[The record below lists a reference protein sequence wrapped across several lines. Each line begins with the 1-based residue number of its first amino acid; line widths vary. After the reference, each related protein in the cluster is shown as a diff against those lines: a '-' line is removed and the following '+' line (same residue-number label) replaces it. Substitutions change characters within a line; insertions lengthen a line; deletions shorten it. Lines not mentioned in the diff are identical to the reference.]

1 MKTKDIL
8 KFMACT
14 AAILTTAAC
23 STDISP
29 VDDPGEVKIMLT
41 ANVGS
46 TTRTTTTDLNVSH
59 IAQGTDNVGVFIQ
72 KEGATSADGLLYN
85 IAYSSDGSGG
95 LTASTSSIYFPMDG
109 SRVNIYACAP
119 SISTSSPDENVT
131 FSIATNQSSDADYIA
146 SDLMIGLPA
155 QNPVAKTTSAI
166 PLTFGHK
173 MAKIIVDFTG
183 MSEDLTG
190 LTLTTCDLFTSAN
203 VNIKNNTITTDETA
217 TKPITIASIDAKKT
231 AACVIPPQ
239 TVAAGTKLLC
249 LDYHGIKTYYT
260 TPADITFESG
270 KVYTF
275 NMSKLTISTINL
287 ANLTGDVTLSMD
299 CTITG
304 TTSKK
309 ITIADGV
316 KVTLDNAIIEGNQI
330 VCQGDA
336 TIYLKGTNKVTST
349 NSEEAGIE
357 VGPIGTTLTI
367 NGDADGSIEVIG
379 GSDGAGIGSGGF
391 ESSCGN
397 ITITGGTVTATGGDR
412 GAGIGSGRYNSSCG
426 NISITGGTVTATGG
440 NDGAG
445 IGSGYGSSCSIIT
458 ITGGTV
464 NATGG
469 DLGAGIGSGSGD
481 SSCDN
486 ITITGGTVTA
496 TGGDWGAGIG
506 SGFKSSCSNITIT
519 GGTVT
524 ATGEDLGAGIGSGYY
539 NSFCGDITIKG
550 GTVTAAGGRNH
561 GAGIGSGYY
570 NSSCDNISIDMT
582 GQSGYSIKVT
592 AGHSAYC
599 IGKGNDSSA
608 GAITITNATITLDDN
623 SHVKYFNPTPT
634 FVGTVVIK
642 DTYDN
647 DITGSITHN

>member
-1 MKTKDIL
+1 METKYIL
-8 KFMACT
+8 KSMACT
-14 AAILTTAAC
+14 AALLTAAAC
-23 STDISP
+23 SNDIFD
-29 VDDPGEVKIMLT
+29 VAEQGNVKIMLT
-41 ANVGS
+41 ANVGN
-46 TTRTTTTDLNVSH
+46 TTRTTHTALNQDH
-59 IAQGTDNVGVFIQ
+59 IATGDGSVGVIIQ
-72 KEGATSADGLLYN
+72 QEGASSGSYLLN
-85 IAYSSDGSGG
+85 NAAHSSDGAGS
-95 LTASTSSIYFPMDG
+95 LTPVSAEASPYFPLDG
-109 SRVNIYACAP
+109 SRVNIYAYTP
-119 SISTSSPDENVT
+119 RITSDTFSPDDEITV
-131 FSIATNQSSDADYIA
+131 SVATDQSSDNDYLS
-146 SDLMIGLPA
+146 SDFMIGAPTV
-155 QNPVAKTTSAI
+155 NPVAKTTSAI
-166 PLTFGHK
+166 PLTFEHK
-173 MAKIIVDFTG
+173 MAKIIVDFSGVTT
-183 MSEDLTG
+183 DLTG
-190 LTLTTCDLFTSAN
+190 ATLTTCDLFTSAK
-203 VNIKNNTITTDETA
+203 VHIKTNHISTDETA
-217 TKPITIASIDAKKT
+217 SKQPITIAKIDDNKK

-270 KVYTF
+270 MVYTF

-309 ITIADGV
+309 ITIANGV
-316 KVTLDNAIIEGNQI
+316 KVTLDGVTINNQI
-330 VCQGDA
+330 VCQRDA

-349 NSEEAGIE
+349 NSDEAGIE
-357 VGPIGTTLTI
+357 AGPAGTTLTI
-367 NGDADGSIEVIG
+367 NGDADGSIEVKG

-469 DLGAGIGSGSGD
+469 
-481 SSCDN
+481 
-486 ITITGGTVTA
+486 
-496 TGGDWGAGIG
+496 
-506 SGFKSSCSNITIT
+506 
-519 GGTVT
+519 
-524 ATGEDLGAGIGSGYY
+524 
-539 NSFCGDITIKG
+539 
-550 GTVTAAGGRNH
+550 RNH

-599 IGKGNDSSA
+599 IGKGSDSSA
-608 GAITITNATITLDDN
+608 GAITITNATITLDDSN
-623 SHVKYFNPTPT
+623 SYGKYFNPTPT
-634 FVGTVVIK
+634 FVGTVEIK
-642 DTYDN
+642 DTNDN
-647 DITGSITHN
+647 DITSSITHN

>member
-1 MKTKDIL
+1 
-8 KFMACT
+8 MACT

-46 TTRTTTTDLNVSH
+46 TTRTTTTNLNVSH
-59 IAQGTDNVGVFIQ
+59 IALGTDNVGVFIQ

-85 IAYSSDGSGG
+85 IPYSSDGSGG
-95 LTASTSSIYFPMDG
+95 LTASNSSIYFPMDG

-119 SISTSSPDENVT
+119 RISTSSPDENVI
-131 FSIATNQSSDADYIA
+131 FNIATNQSSDADYIA

-155 QNPVAKTTSAI
+155 KNPVAKTTSAI

-183 MSEDLTG
+183 LSEDLTG

-275 NMSKLTISTINL
+275 NMSKLTTTINL
-287 ANLTGDVTLSMD
+287 ANLTGDATLSVD
-299 CTITG
+299 CAITG

-309 ITIADGV
+309 ITIANGV
-316 KVTLDNAIIEGNQI
+316 KVTLDGVTINNQI

-349 NSEEAGIE
+349 TSDKAGIE
-357 VGPIGTTLTI
+357 VGPAGTTLTI
-367 NGDADGSIEVIG
+367 NGDANGSIEVEG
-379 GSDGAGIGSGGF
+379 GSNGAGIGSGKDY
-391 ESSCGN
+391 STIGN
-397 ITITGGTVTATGGDR
+397 ITINSGIITATGGDS
-412 GAGIGSGRYNSSCG
+412 GAGIGIGNRNYYSSCG
-426 NISITGGTVTATGG
+426 NISI
-440 NDGAG
+440 
-445 IGSGYGSSCSIIT
+445 
-458 ITGGTV
+458 
-464 NATGG
+464 
-469 DLGAGIGSGSGD
+469 
-481 SSCDN
+481 
-486 ITITGGTVTA
+486 
-496 TGGDWGAGIG
+496 
-506 SGFKSSCSNITIT
+506 
-519 GGTVT
+519 
-524 ATGEDLGAGIGSGYY
+524 
-539 NSFCGDITIKG
+539 
-550 GTVTAAGGRNH
+550 
-561 GAGIGSGYY
+561 
-570 NSSCDNISIDMT
+570 DMT
-582 GQSGYSIKVT
+582 GKSDYSIKVK
-592 AGHSAYC
+592 AGEYAYC
-599 IGKGNDSSA
+599 IGNGTESSA
-608 GAITITNATITLDDN
+608 GAITITNATITLDDSN
-623 SHVKYFNPTPT
+623 SHGKYFDPTPT
-634 FVGTVVIK
+634 FKGTVVIK

-647 DITGSITHN
+647 DITVSITHN

>member
-1 MKTKDIL
+1 
-8 KFMACT
+8 MACT

-59 IAQGTDNVGVFIQ
+59 IAHGTDNVGVFIQ

-95 LTASTSSIYFPMDG
+95 LTASNSSIYFPMDG

-119 SISTSSPDENVT
+119 RISTSSPDENVT

-155 QNPVAKTTSAI
+155 KNPVAKTTSAI

-183 MSEDLTG
+183 LSEDLTG

-275 NMSKLTISTINL
+275 NMSKLTTTINL
-287 ANLTGDVTLSMD
+287 ANLTGDATLSVD
-299 CTITG
+299 CAITG

-309 ITIADGV
+309 ITIANGV
-316 KVTLDNAIIEGNQI
+316 KVTLDGVTINNQI

-349 NSEEAGIE
+349 TSDKAGIE
-357 VGPIGTTLTI
+357 VGPAGTTLTI
-367 NGDADGSIEVIG
+367 NGDANGSIEVEG
-379 GSDGAGIGSGGF
+379 GSNGAGIGSGKDYSTIGNITINSGIITATGGKWGAGIGSGDF
-391 ESSCGN
+391 GSSCGNITITGGTVTATGGEYGAGIGSGHYCSSCGN
-397 ITITGGTVTATGGDR
+397 ITITGGTVTATGGDS
-412 GAGIGSGRYNSSCG
+412 GAGIGIGNRNYYSSCG
-426 NISITGGTVTATGG
+426 NISI
-440 NDGAG
+440 
-445 IGSGYGSSCSIIT
+445 
-458 ITGGTV
+458 
-464 NATGG
+464 
-469 DLGAGIGSGSGD
+469 
-481 SSCDN
+481 
-486 ITITGGTVTA
+486 
-496 TGGDWGAGIG
+496 
-506 SGFKSSCSNITIT
+506 
-519 GGTVT
+519 
-524 ATGEDLGAGIGSGYY
+524 
-539 NSFCGDITIKG
+539 
-550 GTVTAAGGRNH
+550 
-561 GAGIGSGYY
+561 
-570 NSSCDNISIDMT
+570 DMT
-582 GQSGYSIKVT
+582 GKSDYSIKVK
-592 AGHSAYC
+592 AGEYAYC
-599 IGKGNDSSA
+599 IGNGTESSA
-608 GAITITNATITLDDN
+608 GAITITNATITLDDSN
-623 SHVKYFNPTPT
+623 SYGKYFDPTPT
-634 FVGTVVIK
+634 FKGTVVIK

>member
-1 MKTKDIL
+1 
-8 KFMACT
+8 MACT

-59 IAQGTDNVGVFIQ
+59 IAHGTDNVGVFIQ

-95 LTASTSSIYFPMDG
+95 LTASNSSIYFPMDG

-119 SISTSSPDENVT
+119 RISTSSPDENVT

-183 MSEDLTG
+183 LSEDLTG
-190 LTLTTCDLFTSAN
+190 LTLTTCVLFTSAN

-275 NMSKLTISTINL
+275 NMSKLTTTINL
-287 ANLTGDVTLSMD
+287 ANLTGDATLSVD
-299 CTITG
+299 CAITG

-309 ITIADGV
+309 ITIANGV
-316 KVTLDNAIIEGNQI
+316 KVTLDGVTINNQI

-349 NSEEAGIE
+349 TSDKAGIE
-357 VGPIGTTLTI
+357 VGPAGTTLTI
-367 NGDADGSIEVIG
+367 NGDANGSIEVEG
-379 GSDGAGIGSGGF
+379 GSNGAGIGSGKDYSTIGNITINSGIITATGGKWGAGIGSGDF
-391 ESSCGN
+391 GSSCGNITITGGTVTATGGEYGAGIGSGHYCSSCGN
-397 ITITGGTVTATGGDR
+397 ITITGGTVTATGGDS
-412 GAGIGSGRYNSSCG
+412 GAGIGIGNRNYYSSCG
-426 NISITGGTVTATGG
+426 NISI
-440 NDGAG
+440 
-445 IGSGYGSSCSIIT
+445 
-458 ITGGTV
+458 
-464 NATGG
+464 
-469 DLGAGIGSGSGD
+469 
-481 SSCDN
+481 
-486 ITITGGTVTA
+486 
-496 TGGDWGAGIG
+496 
-506 SGFKSSCSNITIT
+506 
-519 GGTVT
+519 
-524 ATGEDLGAGIGSGYY
+524 
-539 NSFCGDITIKG
+539 
-550 GTVTAAGGRNH
+550 
-561 GAGIGSGYY
+561 
-570 NSSCDNISIDMT
+570 DMT
-582 GQSGYSIKVT
+582 GKSDYSIKVK
-592 AGHSAYC
+592 AGEYAYC
-599 IGKGNDSSA
+599 IGNGTESSA
-608 GAITITNATITLDDN
+608 GAITITNATITLDDSN
-623 SHVKYFNPTPT
+623 SHGKYFDPTPT
-634 FVGTVVIK
+634 FSGSVVIK

-647 DITGSITHN
+647 DITDSITHN

>member
-46 TTRTTTTDLNVSH
+46 TTRTTTTNLNVSH

-119 SISTSSPDENVT
+119 RISTSSPDENVT

-155 QNPVAKTTSAI
+155 KNPVAKTTSAI

-183 MSEDLTG
+183 LSEDLTG

-203 VNIKNNTITTDETA
+203 VNIKNNTITTDESA
-217 TKPITIASIDAKKT
+217 TKQPITIASIDAQKT

-239 TVAAGTKLLC
+239 KVAAGTKLLC

-316 KVTLDNAIIEGNQI
+316 KVTLDGVTINNQI
-330 VCQGDA
+330 VCQRDA

-349 NSEEAGIE
+349 NSDEAGIE
-357 VGPIGTTLTI
+357 AGPAGTTLTI

-397 ITITGGTVTATGGDR
+397 ITITGGTVTATGGYR
-412 GAGIGSGRYNSSCG
+412 GAGIGSGSEY
-426 NISITGGTVTATGG
+426 
-440 NDGAG
+440 
-445 IGSGYGSSCSIIT
+445 
-458 ITGGTV
+458 
-464 NATGG
+464 
-469 DLGAGIGSGSGD
+469 

-496 TGGDWGAGIG
+496 TVGDLGAGIG
-506 SGFKSSCSNITIT
+506 SGLKSSCGNITIT
-519 GGTVT
+519 GGTVN
-524 ATGEDLGAGIGSGYY
+524 ATGVDYGAGIGSGL
-539 NSFCGDITIKG
+539 NLSSCRDITIKG
-550 GTVTAAGGRNH
+550 GTVTATGGDF
-561 GAGIGSGYY
+561 GAGIGSGND
-570 NSSCDNISIDMT
+570 NSSCRDISIDMT
-582 GQSGYSIKVT
+582 GKSDYRIKIK
-592 AGHSAYC
+592 AGVNAYC
-599 IGKGNDSSA
+599 IGKGTNSSA
-608 GAITITNATITLDDN
+608 GAITITNATITLDDSN
-623 SHVKYFNPTPT
+623 SRGNYFDPTPT
-634 FVGTVVIK
+634 FKGTVVIK
-642 DTYDN
+642 DKNDN
-647 DITGSITHN
+647 DITSSINYTSSSE

>member
-8 KFMACT
+8 KSMACT

-29 VDDPGEVKIMLT
+29 VDDPRDVKIMLT

-59 IAQGTDNVGVFIQ
+59 IAHGTDNVGVFIQ

-95 LTASTSSIYFPMDG
+95 LTASNSSIYFPMDG

-119 SISTSSPDENVT
+119 RISTSSPDENVT

-146 SDLMIGLPA
+146 SDLMIGSPA
-155 QNPVAKTTSAI
+155 KNPVAKTTSAI

-183 MSEDLTG
+183 LSEDLTG

-203 VNIKNNTITTDETA
+203 VNIKNNTITTDESA
-217 TKPITIASIDAKKT
+217 TKQPITIASIDAQKT

-239 TVAAGTKLLC
+239 KVAAGTKLLC

-275 NMSKLTISTINL
+275 NMSKLTTTINL
-287 ANLTGDVTLSMD
+287 ANLTGDATLSVD
-299 CTITG
+299 CAITG

-309 ITIADGV
+309 ITIANGV
-316 KVTLDNAIIEGNQI
+316 KVTLDGVTINNQI

-349 NSEEAGIE
+349 TSDKAGIE
-357 VGPIGTTLTI
+357 VGPAGTTLTI
-367 NGDADGSIEVIG
+367 NGDANGSIEVEG
-379 GSDGAGIGSGGF
+379 GSNGAGIGSGKDYSTIGNITINSGIITATGGKWGAGIGSGDF
-391 ESSCGN
+391 GSSCGN
-397 ITITGGTVTATGGDR
+397 ITITGGTVTATGGDY
-412 GAGIGSGRYNSSCG
+412 GAGIGSGNS
-426 NISITGGTVTATGG
+426 
-440 NDGAG
+440 D
-445 IGSGYGSSCSIIT
+445 SSCS
-458 ITGGTV
+458 
-464 NATGG
+464 
-469 DLGAGIGSGSGD
+469 D
-481 SSCDN
+481 

-496 TGGDWGAGIG
+496 TGGDYGTGIG
-506 SGFKSSCSNITIT
+506 SGWI
-519 GGTVT
+519 
-524 ATGEDLGAGIGSGYY
+524 
-539 NSFCGDITIKG
+539 
-550 GTVTAAGGRNH
+550 
-561 GAGIGSGYY
+561 
-570 NSSCDNISIDMT
+570 NSSCGNISIDMT
-582 GQSGYSIKVT
+582 GKSDYSIKVK
-592 AGHSAYC
+592 AGEYAYC
-599 IGKGNDSSA
+599 IGNGTESSA
-608 GAITITNATITLDDN
+608 GAITITNATITLDDSN
-623 SHVKYFNPTPT
+623 PSCKYFNPTPT
-634 FVGTVVIK
+634 FVGTVEIK
-642 DTYDN
+642 DTNDN

>member
-8 KFMACT
+8 KYMACT

-46 TTRTTTTDLNVSH
+46 TTRTTTTNLNVSH
-59 IAQGTDNVGVFIQ
+59 IAQGKDNVGVFIQ

-95 LTASTSSIYFPMDG
+95 LTASNSSIYFPMDG

-119 SISTSSPDENVT
+119 RISTSSPDENVT

-146 SDLMIGLPA
+146 SDLMIGSPA
-155 QNPVAKTTSAI
+155 KNPVAKTTSAI

-183 MSEDLTG
+183 LSEDLTG

-203 VNIKNNTITTDETA
+203 VNIKNNTITTDESA
-217 TKPITIASIDAKKT
+217 TKQPITIASIDAQKT

-239 TVAAGTKLLC
+239 TVVAGTKLLC

-309 ITIADGV
+309 ITIANGV
-316 KVTLDNAIIEGNQI
+316 KVTLDGVTINNQI
-330 VCQGDA
+330 VCQRDA

-349 NSEEAGIE
+349 NSDEAGIE
-357 VGPIGTTLTI
+357 AGPAGTTLTI
-367 NGDADGSIEVIG
+367 NGDADGSIEVKGGQNSSGIG
-379 GSDGAGIGSGGF
+379 SGQDNYTIGNITINGGIITATGGQNGAGIGSGDF
-391 ESSCGN
+391 YSSCGN
-397 ITITGGTVTATGGDR
+397 
-412 GAGIGSGRYNSSCG
+412 
-426 NISITGGTVTATGG
+426 
-440 NDGAG
+440 
-445 IGSGYGSSCSIIT
+445 IT

-469 DLGAGIGSGSGD
+469 DFGAGIGSGNNN
-481 SSCDN
+481 SSCR
-486 ITITGGTVTA
+486 
-496 TGGDWGAGIG
+496 
-506 SGFKSSCSNITIT
+506 
-519 GGTVT
+519 
-524 ATGEDLGAGIGSGYY
+524 
-539 NSFCGDITIKG
+539 DITIKG
-550 GTVTAAGGRNH
+550 GTVTATGGNNH
-561 GAGIGSGYY
+561 GAGIGSGRY
-570 NSSCDNISIDMT
+570 NSSCENISIDMT

-599 IGKGNDSSA
+599 IGKGSDSSA
-608 GAITITNATITLDDN
+608 GAITITNATITLHDSN
-623 SHVKYFNPTPT
+623 SRGNYFDPTPT
-634 FVGTVVIK
+634 FKGTVVIK
-642 DTYDN
+642 NTYDN
-647 DITGSITHN
+647 DITDSITHN

>member
-1 MKTKDIL
+1 
-8 KFMACT
+8 MACT

-46 TTRTTTTDLNVSH
+46 TTRTTTTNLNVSH
-59 IAQGTDNVGVFIQ
+59 IAQGKDNVGVFIQ

-119 SISTSSPDENVT
+119 HISTSSPDENVI
-131 FSIATNQSSDADYIA
+131 FNIATNQSSDADYIA

-155 QNPVAKTTSAI
+155 KNPVAKTTSAI

-183 MSEDLTG
+183 LSEDLTG
-190 LTLTTCDLFTSAN
+190 LTLTTSDLFTSAN

-217 TKPITIASIDAKKT
+217 TKQPITIASIDAQKT
-231 AACVIPPQ
+231 ATCVIPPQ
-239 TVAAGTKLLC
+239 KVAAGTKLLC

-316 KVTLDNAIIEGNQI
+316 KVTLDGVTINNQI
-330 VCQGDA
+330 VCQRDA

-349 NSEEAGIE
+349 NSDEAGIE
-357 VGPIGTTLTI
+357 AGPAGTTLTI

-397 ITITGGTVTATGGDR
+397 ITITGGTVTATGGYR
-412 GAGIGSGRYNSSCG
+412 GAGIGSGSEY
-426 NISITGGTVTATGG
+426 
-440 NDGAG
+440 
-445 IGSGYGSSCSIIT
+445 
-458 ITGGTV
+458 
-464 NATGG
+464 
-469 DLGAGIGSGSGD
+469 

-496 TGGDWGAGIG
+496 TVGDLGAGIG
-506 SGFKSSCSNITIT
+506 SGLKSSCGNITIT
-519 GGTVT
+519 GGTVN
-524 ATGEDLGAGIGSGYY
+524 ATGVDYGAGIGSGL
-539 NSFCGDITIKG
+539 NLSSCRDITIKG
-550 GTVTAAGGRNH
+550 GTVTATGGDF
-561 GAGIGSGYY
+561 GAGIGSGND
-570 NSSCDNISIDMT
+570 NSSCRDISIDMT
-582 GQSGYSIKVT
+582 GKSDYRIKIK
-592 AGHSAYC
+592 AGVNAYC
-599 IGKGNDSSA
+599 IGKGTNSSA
-608 GAITITNATITLDDN
+608 GAITITNATITLDDSN
-623 SHVKYFNPTPT
+623 SRGNYFDPTPT
-634 FVGTVVIK
+634 FKGTVVIK
-642 DTYDN
+642 DKNDN
-647 DITGSITHN
+647 DITSSINYTSSSE

>member
-8 KFMACT
+8 KSMACT

-46 TTRTTTTDLNVSH
+46 TTRTTTTNLNVSH
-59 IAQGTDNVGVFIQ
+59 IAQGKDNVGVFIQ

-95 LTASTSSIYFPMDG
+95 LTASNSSIYFPMDG

-119 SISTSSPDENVT
+119 RISTSSPDENVT

-146 SDLMIGLPA
+146 SDLMIGSPA
-155 QNPVAKTTSAI
+155 KNPVAKTTSAI

-183 MSEDLTG
+183 LSEDLTG
-190 LTLTTCDLFTSAN
+190 LTLTTCDLITSAN
-203 VNIKNNTITTDETA
+203 VNIKNNTITTDESA
-217 TKPITIASIDAKKT
+217 TKQPITIASIDAQKT

-239 TVAAGTKLLC
+239 KVAAGTKLLC

-309 ITIADGV
+309 ITIANGV
-316 KVTLDNAIIEGNQI
+316 KVTLDGVTINNQI
-330 VCQGDA
+330 VCQRDA

-397 ITITGGTVTATGGDR
+397 ITITGGTVTATGGYR
-412 GAGIGSGRYNSSCG
+412 GAGIGSGSDYSSCVD
-426 NISITGGTVTATGG
+426 ITIKGGTVTATGG
-440 NDGAG
+440 DF
-445 IGSGYGSSCSIIT
+445 
-458 ITGGTV
+458 
-464 NATGG
+464 
-469 DLGAGIGSGSGD
+469 GAGIGSGSD
-481 SSCDN
+481 YSSCNN

-496 TGGDWGAGIG
+496 TGGDFGAGIG
-506 SGFKSSCSNITIT
+506 SGSKSSCGNITIT
-519 GGTVT
+519 GGTVN
-524 ATGEDLGAGIGSGYY
+524 ATGVDYGAGIGSGW
-539 NSFCGDITIKG
+539 NLSSCRDITIKG
-550 GTVTAAGGRNH
+550 GTVTATGGDF
-561 GAGIGSGYY
+561 GAGIGSGND
-570 NSSCDNISIDMT
+570 NSSCRDISIDMT
-582 GQSGYSIKVT
+582 GKSDYRIKIK
-592 AGHSAYC
+592 AGVNAYC
-599 IGKGNDSSA
+599 IGKGTDSSA
-608 GAITITNATITLDDN
+608 EAITITNATITLDDSN
-623 SHVKYFNPTPT
+623 SRGKYFNPTPT
-634 FVGTVVIK
+634 FVDTVVIK
-642 DTYDN
+642 DKN
-647 DITGSITHN
+647 GENITSSITHN